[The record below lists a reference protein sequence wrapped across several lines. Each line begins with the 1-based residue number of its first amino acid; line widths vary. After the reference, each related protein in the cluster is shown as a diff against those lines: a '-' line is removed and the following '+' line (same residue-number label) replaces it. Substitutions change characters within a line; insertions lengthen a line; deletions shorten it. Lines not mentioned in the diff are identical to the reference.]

1 MRITVVSAMPPAE
14 AAEALRDLGCS
25 VREAPAMAPA
35 AEYTRDV
42 DVLVMEAGED
52 AEVGRFVLGRVR
64 ALEVTVPVLLA
75 VRTSQLT
82 RVDPAWSYDD
92 LILQPYVP
100 QELYVRLRTL
110 EWRASEFAHPERIK
124 LGALL
129 LDLAAHEASLGGRR
143 LPLTPREFAL
153 LTHLARHR
161 GRALGRASI
170 LRDVWQTRSTDTRTL
185 DVHIRRLRVH
195 LGDAVVLETV
205 RGVGYRLGA
214 APPMTP
220 RGTVGA
226 FDPP

>member
-1 MRITVVSAMPPAE
+1 VRITVVSATPPAE
-14 AAEALRDLGCS
+14 AAEVLRDLGCS
-25 VREAPAMAPA
+25 VREALAVTPA
-35 AEYTRDV
+35 ATYTRDV

-64 ALEVTVPVLLA
+64 ALETPVPVLLA

-82 RVDPAWSYDD
+82 RVDPSWHYDD
-92 LILQPYVP
+92 LVLQPYVP

-129 LDLAAHEASLGGRR
+129 LDLAAHEALLSGRR

-153 LTHLARHR
+153 LTHLAVHR
-161 GRALGRASI
+161 GRALARASI

-185 DVHIRRLRVH
+185 DVHIRRLRAH

-214 APPMTP
+214 TPPGVSRDAT
-220 RGTVGA
+220 GETE
-226 FDPP
+226 PP